1 MKSDVYSWRLSS
13 DLKSEIEHA
22 ARRTDLPVSTVLES
36 AVRDWLR
43 KTAATSVDDAAE
55 QSRLHAAAE
64 KCYGRLTGG
73 DPRRSET
80 VRSAVRER
88 LTRRRAR

>member
-22 ARRTDLPVSTVLES
+22 ARVKDLPFSTVLES
-36 AVRDWLR
+36 AVRDWLH
-43 KTAATSVDDAAE
+43 KSAATSLDDAAE
-55 QSRLHAAAE
+55 QRRLHAAAE
-64 KCYGRLTGG
+64 KCFGRLTGG
-73 DPRRSET
+73 DSRRSET

-88 LTRRRAR
+88 LNRRRAR